1 MHPVS
6 PRRLRARARDVGRA
20 LDRSHVPETFTAILC
35 VGLTLLGLDMLR
47 DPTSY
52 SERATFDVAVG
63 PDGWAQPGLWGVL
76 LVLPCVATLLA
87 LAARR
92 RDVYW
97 PLAGVALWLTAWSIA
112 IVLGAAN
119 PDAVASAVIA
129 YGTLGAF
136 ATLLAL
142 VYQREGR

>member
-1 MHPVS
+1 MS
-6 PRRLRARARDVGRA
+6 PRRIRARARDVGRA

-35 VGLTLLGLDMLR
+35 AGLTLLGLDMLR
-47 DPTSY
+47 DPASY
-52 SERATFDVAVG
+52 VERATFHVAVG
-63 PDGWAQPGLWGVL
+63 PDGWAQPGLWGAL
-76 LVLPCVATLLA
+76 LILPCVATLLA

-97 PLAGVALWLTAWSIA
+97 PLAGVAGWLTAWSTA

-119 PDAVASAVIA
+119 PDSVASAVIA
-129 YGTLGAF
+129 YGTLTTF

>member
-1 MHPVS
+1 MS
-6 PRRLRARARDVGRA
+6 PHRIRARARDVGRA

-52 SERATFDVAVG
+52 SERATFHVAVG
-63 PDGWAQPGLWGVL
+63 PDGWAHPALWGVL
-76 LVLPCVATLLA
+76 LILPCVATLLV

-97 PLAGVALWLTAWSIA
+97 PLAGVALWLTAWSTA
-112 IVLGAAN
+112 IVLGADN
-119 PDAVASAVIA
+119 PDSVASAVIA
-129 YGTLGAF
+129 YGTLGTF
-136 ATLLAL
+136 ATILAL

>member
-1 MHPVS
+1 MT
-6 PRRLRARARDVGRA
+6 RTRASARKLATA
-20 LDRSHVPETFTAILC
+20 LDRHHVPETLTAVLS

-52 SERATFDVAVG
+52 AERATFHVAVG

-76 LVLPCVATLLA
+76 LILPCVATLLV

-97 PLAGVALWLTAWSIA
+97 PLAGVALWLTAWSTA
-112 IVLGAAN
+112 IVLGADN
-119 PDAVASAVIA
+119 PDSVASAVIA
-129 YGTLGAF
+129 YGILGTLV
-136 ATLLAL
+136 TILAL

>member
-1 MHPVS
+1 MS
-6 PRRLRARARDVGRA
+6 PRRIRARARDVGRA

-47 DPTSY
+47 DPVSY
-52 SERATFDVAVG
+52 SERATFHVAVG
-63 PDGWAQPGLWGVL
+63 PDGWAHPALWGVL
-76 LVLPCVATLLA
+76 LILPCVATLLV

-97 PLAGVALWLTAWSIA
+97 PLAGVAAWLTAWSVA
-112 IVLGAAN
+112 IVLGADN
-119 PDAVASAVIA
+119 PDSVASAVIA
-129 YGTLGAF
+129 YGTLGTF
-136 ATLLAL
+136 ATILAL